1 MHNYTLYISK
11 YVNKLLKVINKL
23 SIVYLRN
30 NPDSEHGLLQLFSF
44 GNLLNEDTVRIP
56 DAY

>member
-1 MHNYTLYISK
+1 M
-11 YVNKLLKVINKL
+11 KVINKL
-23 SIVYLRN
+23 SIIYLRN
-30 NPDSEHGLLQLFSF
+30 NPDAEHGLLQYFSF

>member
-1 MHNYTLYISK
+1 M
-11 YVNKLLKVINKL
+11 KVIIKL
-23 SIVYLRN
+23 SIIYLRN
-30 NPDSEHGLLQLFSF
+30 NPDAEHRLLQLFSF

>member
-1 MHNYTLYISK
+1 M
-11 YVNKLLKVINKL
+11 KVIIKL
-23 SIVYLRN
+23 SITYLN
-30 NPDSEHGLLQLFSF
+30 NPDAEYRLLQLIYF